1 MARVAANQDQ
11 SEELQK
17 QTCAK
22 STFMSLLA
30 SPGGKVMREET
41 ADYEIAP
48 MGTETQKQLK
58 VLTGRY
64 WHKAKY
70 EDFNGEPVPAAE
82 SWDADYIRDLRM
94 CLTEESRCTVA
105 AHLFP
110 LTAAEQN
117 KYEFRFIGQD
127 LPRGRAVYHIGFVP
141 KNKNIFDWAGEAFI
155 DTADFQPVRVFTRLS
170 RRVPFFVRSMGW
182 NVSGIGYELDY
193 KRQEDGHWFPTSYG
207 TEYGLRLFFHINRS
221 VTVSMD
227 SSFENP
233 ERLP

>member
-64 WHKAKY
+64 WHKGKY
-70 EDFNGEPVPAAE
+70 EDFNGEPVP
-82 SWDADYIRDLRM
+82 W
-94 CLTEESRCTVA
+94 SRELGCRLHPRPSYVPDRRIPMHRRCPLIS
-105 AHLFP
+105 AH
-110 LTAAEQN
+110 
-117 KYEFRFIGQD
+117 
-127 LPRGRAVYHIGFVP
+127 
-141 KNKNIFDWAGEAFI
+141 
-155 DTADFQPVRVFTRLS
+155 S
-170 RRVPFFVRSMGW
+170 RRA
-182 NVSGIGYELDY
+182 
-193 KRQEDGHWFPTSYG
+193 K
-207 TEYGLRLFFHINRS
+207 
-221 VTVSMD
+221 
-227 SSFENP
+227 
-233 ERLP
+233 

>member
-82 SWDADYIRDLRM
+82 SGEPNNTRALRR
-94 CLTEESRCTVA
+94 CLTKKPRCPVA
-105 AHLFP
+105 P
-110 LTAAEQN
+110 
-117 KYEFRFIGQD
+117 
-127 LPRGRAVYHIGFVP
+127 
-141 KNKNIFDWAGEAFI
+141 
-155 DTADFQPVRVFTRLS
+155 
-170 RRVPFFVRSMGW
+170 PFFPPPPPG
-182 NVSGIGYELDY
+182 
-193 KRQEDGHWFPTSYG
+193 
-207 TEYGLRLFFHINRS
+207 
-221 VTVSMD
+221 
-227 SSFENP
+227 
-233 ERLP
+233 